1 MDDLTVVYIQL
12 LHTVYKSDRL
22 KHRLMSARPTP
33 TDLYMLFIQKEK
45 KRCTLNRTCH
55 CILLLF
61 CDNLFNHQR
70 SIHRQS
76 SVTKALYLDK
86 HEKGQW
92 GEGQAAFTLKRPDVL
107 TQVLFP
113 GNLEYLT
120 ALIYSESGGCV
131 VSDAGQHSPD
141 VSLAFSVKC
150 PCVISAQDDTKLP
163 APSPVF
169 AQLLTER
176 QHTHTGI
183 NA

>member
-12 LHTVYKSDRL
+12 LHTVL
-22 KHRLMSARPTP
+22 KVWQVKAQVDVGTAYSYWSLHAVYPKR
-33 TDLYMLFIQKEK
+33 K